1 MEYENRF
8 VLVPHVLWE
17 QLVKLYC
24 PVLFAAFLREL
35 CGQKLLTA
43 EAAEAAKVREGRGED
58 DSKTSDPR
66 SS

>member
-24 PVLFAAFLREL
+24 PALFAAFLREL

-43 EAAEAAKVREGRGED
+43 EAAKEREGRGENEL
-58 DSKTSDPR
+58 
-66 SS
+66 